1 MDFGHGFVPRLDKR
15 NWAGVERALGPPGR
29 LPLDEAVDLPWVI
42 VDLAWVTG
50 KPSVVEALHAHGVK
64 VIADS
69 SAWRYREYAT
79 FSIDAMSRAPYAP
92 SDPIGAP
99 GAELRSFVEEV
110 LRAQCRT
117 GVDAYLVPGFVPR
130 GRTDD
135 ITSLTVE
142 AISTALAMTDIEP
155 RPMVAF
161 VGMYSEQ
168 LEAGV
173 QLVEDLS
180 RSIAAVY
187 AQITPF
193 KPQADTASK
202 LLRCADVF
210 EHLATDFTVVAGRA
224 GGA

>member
-15 NWAGVERALGPPGR
+15 NWAGVDRALGPPGR
-29 LPLDEAVDLPWVI
+29 LPLDEPVDLPWVI
-42 VDLAWVTG
+42 VDLAWVMG
-50 KPSVVEALHAHGVK
+50 KPSVVQALHAHGVK

-110 LRAQCRT
+110 LRAQCRS

-130 GRTDD
+130 TDD
-135 ITSLTVE
+135 ITPLTFE
-142 AISTALAMTDIEP
+142 AIDTALAMTDLEP
-155 RPMVAF
+155 RPMVSF
-161 VGMYSEQ
+161 VGMHSEQ

-173 QLVEDLS
+173 RLVEDLS
-180 RSIAAVY
+180 RSVAAVY
-187 AQITPF
+187 AQITSWTRRGSRR
-193 KPQADTASK
+193 TAGDRRQRIR
-202 LLRCADVF
+202 RCRPA
-210 EHLATDFTVVAGRA
+210 A
-224 GGA
+224 